1 MVPVL
6 AGRPPARSRR
16 RPTLAVPDAYD
27 DAVDDA
33 PRLTLLPLMGPWHLR
48 HPRWNVVTVRDAL
61 EALAPELLW
70 TTALP
75 PGFED
80 DPGWRDGDE
89 IALPWTVVPWA
100 GRRGTPVR
108 GIGAPGAEDAADF
121 ERYLAAYPQARSS
134 LDAARAALRPLHQ
147 TLPQALDLTRVL
159 HEVLPPLAE
168 ELRLRLEA
176 FGDGPGSGWR
186 MRRARAAGER
196 IAADLR
202 ASGATRGAVLVEADL
217 WPALTNVLDEIGL
230 GWSPVA
236 PPSVSADARRR
247 SLLDVA
253 WRGEAADV
261 AGLLGQ
267 LRELDLA
274 EARFLEAQ
282 LLLAHDHAAE
292 ALEVLEAA
300 ATGDFREPYLLP
312 GLLLA
317 RLGQLRDLAG
327 KRDRA
332 LQAYRGALALAW
344 APAEARAAA
353 EAGLRTPFTPA
364 PDGEADRP

>member
-1 MVPVL
+1 MDT
-6 AGRPPARSRR
+6 AA
-16 RPTLAVPDAYD
+16 
-27 DAVDDA
+27 
-33 PRLTLLPLMGPWHLR
+33 RLTLIPLMGPWHLR

-61 EALAPELLW
+61 EASAPQVLW

-75 PGFED
+75 PDFD
-80 DPGWRDGDE
+80 RDPGWRDGDE
-89 IALPWTVVPWA
+89 IALPWTVAPWA
-100 GRRGTPVR
+100 AARGTPLR

-121 ERYLAAYPQARSS
+121 ERYLAGYPQARSP
-134 LDAARAALRPLHQ
+134 LDAARAALRPLHEL
-147 TLPQALDLTRVL
+147 LPQALDLPRIL
-159 HEVLPPLAE
+159 GEVLPPLAD
-168 ELRLRLEA
+168 ELRARLEA
-176 FGDGPGSGWR
+176 FGDGPGTGWR
-186 MRRARAAGER
+186 LRRARAAREA
-196 IAADLR
+196 IASDLQ
-202 ASGATRGAVLVEADL
+202 ATGAARGAVLVEADL
-217 WPALTNVLDEIGL
+217 WPALTAALDEAGL
-230 GWSPVA
+230 AWSPA
-236 PPSVSADARRR
+236 ASPPVSDDARLR

-261 AGLLGQ
+261 GGLLGR

-300 ATGDFREPYLLP
+300 AAGDFREPYLLP

-332 LQAYRGALALAW
+332 LQAYRGALALGW
-344 APAEARAAA
+344 APAEAREAA
-353 EAGLRTPFTPA
+353 EAGMRTPFA
-364 PDGEADRP
+364 IEDGGEAAPS

>member
-1 MVPVL
+1 MET
-6 AGRPPARSRR
+6 AAS
-16 RPTLAVPDAYD
+16 
-27 DAVDDA
+27 
-33 PRLTLLPLMGPWHLR
+33 LTLIPLLGPWHLR

-61 EALAPELLW
+61 DALAPEVLW

-75 PGFED
+75 PDFD
-80 DPGWRDGDE
+80 RDPSWRDTDE
-89 IALPWTVVPWA
+89 VALPWTVTPWA
-100 GRRGTPVR
+100 ARRGTPLR

-121 ERYLAAYPQARSS
+121 ERYLAAYPQARAP
-134 LDAARAALRPLHQ
+134 LDAARAALRPLNEL
-147 TLPQALDLTRVL
+147 LPQALDLPRVL
-159 HEVLPPLAE
+159 TEVLPPLAT
-168 ELRLRLEA
+168 ELRVRLEA
-176 FGDGPGSGWR
+176 FGDGPGTSWR
-186 MRRARAAGER
+186 LRRARAAYER

-202 ASGATRGAVLVEADL
+202 ATNAMGGAAGGARGAVLVEADL
-217 WPALTNVLDEIGL
+217 WPALTAELDEAGL
-230 GWSPVA
+230 AWSPA
-236 PPSVSADARRR
+236 ASPPVSDDARLR

-261 AGLLGQ
+261 AGLIGR
-267 LRELDLA
+267 LRELGLA

-300 ATGDFREPYLLP
+300 AAGDFREPYLLP

-332 LQAYRGALALAW
+332 LQAYRGALALGW
-344 APAEARAAA
+344 VPAEARAAA
-353 EAGLRTPFTPA
+353 EAGMHAPFALAAAVPPGGTA
-364 PDGEADRP
+364 